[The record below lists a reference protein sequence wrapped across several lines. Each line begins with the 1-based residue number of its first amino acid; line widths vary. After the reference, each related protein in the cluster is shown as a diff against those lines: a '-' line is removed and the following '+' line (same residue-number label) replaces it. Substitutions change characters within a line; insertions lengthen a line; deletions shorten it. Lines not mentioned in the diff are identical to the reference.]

1 MQQISST
8 PAATERNRGRHESQ
22 GESREKEKTPH
33 QQDDLCIS
41 IWQ

>member
-8 PAATERNRGRHESQ
+8 PAATERNGGSHESQ
-22 GESREKEKTPH
+22 DESGEKEKTPH
-33 QQDDLCIS
+33 QQYDLCIS